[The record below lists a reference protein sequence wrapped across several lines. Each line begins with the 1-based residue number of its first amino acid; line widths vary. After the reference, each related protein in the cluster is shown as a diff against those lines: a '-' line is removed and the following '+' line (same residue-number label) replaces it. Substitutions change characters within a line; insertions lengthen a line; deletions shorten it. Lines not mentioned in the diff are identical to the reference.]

1 MQQLLGKRAGVLL
14 GGGGWREEYPNNP
27 KLEVQEEVRERFGA
41 TTPYVVMQATGYLQN
56 SLIYSYA

>member
-1 MQQLLGKRAGVLL
+1 VGD
-14 GGGGWREEYPNNP
+14 GGNVEEYPNNP